1 MVRLPPL
8 NSLRAFEVSARRG
21 SFVSAADELSV
32 TPAAVSH
39 QIKTLEAFLD
49 VELFRRLPRGL
60 ELTETGREL
69 LPQLSRG
76 FDHFERGIGGLKKG
90 GLAGRLIVSAM
101 PSFTNLWLVPRLGSF
116 LQAYPDIQV
125 RILAAGTP
133 PDLNKGE
140 ADIRIPYGL
149 GNYPGFEVEPLMN
162 ETVFPVCAPSLLNN
176 KPLRRFSDLRN
187 HTLLH
192 DIDISEEEPTMT
204 WKRWL
209 RDAGVSGIDPG
220 IGVEFGDSLLLTE
233 AAVRGQGV
241 ALGRTALVRAHLASG
256 KLIRPLKVSRPG
268 DYAYYIVTTP
278 AGAEKARTQAFI
290 NWLHAQVEN
299 DARDEENG

>member
-1 MVRLPPL
+1 MRLPPL
-8 NSLRAFEVSARRG
+8 NSLRAFEVSARSG
-21 SFVSAADELSV
+21 SFVSAANELNV

-39 QIKTLEAFLD
+39 QVKALEAYIEVD
-49 VELFRRLPRGL
+49 LFRRLPRGL

-69 LPQLSRG
+69 LPELSRG
-76 FDHFERGIGGLKKG
+76 FDHFERAIGGLKKG
-90 GLAGRLIVSAM
+90 GLTGRLFISAM
-101 PSFTNLWLVPRLGSF
+101 PSFANLWLVPRLNSF

-133 PDLNKGE
+133 PDLGKDE
-140 ADIRIPYGL
+140 VDLRIPYGL
-149 GNYPGFEVEPLMN
+149 GSYPGFKTELLMG

-176 KPLRRFSDLRN
+176 KPLRRFSDLRI

-209 RDAGVSGIDPG
+209 RDAGVSGIDPT

-241 ALGRTALVRAHLASG
+241 ALGRIALVRGHLASG
-256 KLIRPLKVSRPG
+256 KLIRPLKASRPG
-268 DYAYYIVTTP
+268 DYAYYTVTTQ
-278 AGAEKARTQAFI
+278 AGAEKPRVRAFI

-299 DARDEENG
+299 DVIDERPV